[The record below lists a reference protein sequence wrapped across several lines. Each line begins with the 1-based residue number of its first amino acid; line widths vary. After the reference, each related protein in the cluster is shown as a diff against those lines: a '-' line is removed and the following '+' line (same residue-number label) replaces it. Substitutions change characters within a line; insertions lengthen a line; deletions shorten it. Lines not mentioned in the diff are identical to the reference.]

1 MKGKN
6 TYALEGS
13 IFIAGA
19 GVQWL
24 RDKMKFIRK
33 AQETEKISKSLK
45 SNSGVY
51 LVPAFVGLGAPYWDS
66 KTRGVLSGLTRN
78 TGPKEII
85 RAVMESVAYQS
96 NDLLKAMKN
105 DGINAKIIK
114 VDGGMVKN
122 NWLLQFLAN
131 VIKIRVDRPQFEETT
146 ALGAAFLAG
155 LQIGIFKSLNDIS
168 KKWKLNKKFVPK
180 IKSSE
185 RLNLLKGWSQTIRKT
200 LIH

>member
-1 MKGKN
+1 MRSDG
-6 TYALEGS
+6 
-13 IFIAGA
+13 
-19 GVQWL
+19 
-24 RDKMKFIRK
+24 
-33 AQETEKISKSLK
+33 LK
-45 SNSGVY
+45 PNV
-51 LVPAFVGLGAPYWDS
+51 
-66 KTRGVLSGLTRN
+66 
-78 TGPKEII
+78 
-85 RAVMESVAYQS
+85 
-96 NDLLKAMKN
+96 
-105 DGINAKIIK
+105 IK
-114 VDGGMVKN
+114 VDGGMAKN